1 MIANES
7 FIKMA
12 KENSDNIPVTVIRPE
27 TGWKM
32 IDLGEL
38 IKYRDLAYNLVWRDI
53 TVQHAQTILGFIWAI
68 ITPLVQIL
76 IFSVIF
82 GRVAKISTDGIPYTL
97 FTTVAIIP
105 WTYMSMVMLQSSQ
118 SLVSGHN
125 MLGKIYFPRLLYPL
139 TPVISKLL
147 NFGISLLLLLAI
159 MVYYKVSP
167 TLQLL
172 YLPVFILMMMLVPA
186 GVGMLMSA
194 MAIRY
199 RDIKFIMTYVVQML
213 MYSAPIVYSATSI
226 SEHYRFFYSLNPIV
240 GVIEGYRACLLG
252 TEIPWQFILPGM
264 FTAILLFIG
273 GAFYFK
279 RVEKIFVDVI

>member
-1 MIANES
+1 
-7 FIKMA
+7 MA